1 MLGLIIYA
9 NTLKGS
15 TEGLLFYLKPDLSKI
30 TGATA
35 IAALGQAFFSL
46 SLGMGLMIT
55 YGSYVS
61 KKENL
66 VTSGVMIAIFDTMIA
81 FFAGLIIFPALFAM
95 GQAPDQGPTLIFGVL
110 PELFAKM
117 PGGLFVG
124 ALFFILLSIAAL
136 TSTIS
141 LLEVPTAFMVDE
153 RKTRRK
159 KIVWYV
165 AGFTFLIGVP
175 SALSQGASDFF
186 GKISILP
193 ERLSGAD
200 FLSHMSF
207 LFGDFSL
214 AFGALMLSIFVGWV
228 WGANKAG
235 DELQEGAA
243 FFVKTRKIWEFM
255 IRWFIPLVIF
265 VILLNLFGLFG

>member
-1 MLGLIIYA
+1 ML
-9 NTLKGS
+9 S
-15 TEGLLFYLKPDLSKI
+15 
-30 TGATA
+30 
-35 IAALGQAFFSL
+35 ALGQAFFSL
-46 SLGMGLMIT
+46 SLVIGLMGT

-66 VTSGVMIAIFDTMIA
+66 VTSGIMIAIFDTMIA
-81 FFAGLIIFPALFAM
+81 FFAGLIIFPALFSM
-95 GQAPDQGPTLIFGVL
+95 GQEPDQGPTLIFGVL

-153 RKTRRK
+153 RKTHRK

-175 SALSQGASDFF
+175 SALSQGASDFW
-186 GKISILP
+186 GNISILP
-193 ERLSGAD
+193 ARLSGPD

-214 AFGALMLSIFVGWV
+214 AFGALMLSIFVGWI

-243 FFVKTRKIWEFM
+243 FFVKTRRMWEFM